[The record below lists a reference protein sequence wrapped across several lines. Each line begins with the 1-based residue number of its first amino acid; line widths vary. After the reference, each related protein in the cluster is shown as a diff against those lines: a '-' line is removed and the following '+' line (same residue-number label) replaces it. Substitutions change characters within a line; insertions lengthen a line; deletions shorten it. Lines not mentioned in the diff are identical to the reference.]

1 MKRIKKQIKG
11 FTLVE
16 LLIVVAIIALLIAIL
31 LPSLNKAR
39 AAAEQI
45 ACLSYMKNWHLANKM
60 YASNYNDFI
69 RGNTATVDDPNELLG
84 AWWKQLSIY
93 FGNQNP
99 VKNFV
104 DKNNGQFQYNQ
115 TSQQNIDATASQYEQ
130 IGNTRCPTVED
141 RYCYQINGGKPQDPE
156 IADIIH
162 DENTIT
168 YVAVANIFTPTGA
181 QVWGRGRG
189 HRHPGVSGKRRMV
202 KFFEVPHQASIVLYG
217 DGFVNF
223 RGNPGR
229 NLDGN
234 RKETYPPVEQGLR
247 GYEGSIGDTTYGA
260 PIRPRGARLATVHS
274 KQCNVTYV
282 DGHGEAIVFPMEGI
296 KYDSWDE
303 AIQTEQ
309 IQETHGTG
317 ISF

>member
-1 MKRIKKQIKG
+1 MARKG

-60 YASNYNDFI
+60 YASNYNDFV
-69 RGNTATVDDPNELLG
+69 RGNTAIVDDPNERLA

-104 DKNNGQFQYNQ
+104 NKANGQFQYNQ
-115 TSQQNIDATASQYEQ
+115 TSSQNIDASASQYEQ

-141 RYCYQINGGKPQDPE
+141 RYCYQINGGKPANPE

-168 YVAVANIFTPTGA
+168 YVAVNHVFTPTGS

-217 DGFVNF
+217 DGFINF
-223 RGNPGR
+223 RPNPANR
-229 NLDGN
+229 NFDGY
-234 RKETYPPVEQGLR
+234 RTKTYPPSEQGLR
-247 GYEGSIGDTTYGA
+247 GYEGSIGDTTYGP
-260 PIRPRGARLATVHS
+260 PIQPRGSRLATVHS
-274 KQCNVTYV
+274 DQCNVTYI

-296 KYDSWDE
+296 MYDSWDE

-309 IQETHGTG
+309 IQQLGSQIH
-317 ISF
+317 F